1 MSNPVRDVVP
11 FFGID
16 REFRAHQE
24 AYAEIMHSVF
34 SHGKVLQGKEVSD
47 FEKKTA
53 AFCDRR
59 YGIAVN
65 SCTDALYFSLLAA
78 GVQLGEEV
86 LVTDFSFVASA
97 SCILRLGARPVFVD
111 VTESYNMDLRKAESM
126 VSSKTKAVIF
136 VHLFGQMGNP
146 EDIEEFAKS
155 HGLVLIEDAAQ
166 AFGATYRGRKAGSL
180 GLLSCLSFD
189 PTKVIGAPGSGGM
202 VLTNSE
208 ELARKIVMLR
218 YHGRNEKSEY
228 VSLGF
233 NSQMPSLTA
242 AILDYKLRHY
252 EEWLA
257 RRREIAKYYLDNI
270 AGSCILPFEETGS
283 CHIYHKFVISSKNRD
298 ALRKFLS
305 QYNIQ
310 SMIHYPM
317 PLHRQPC
324 FANFNYDHTNYP
336 NATAISKE
344 VLSLPVY
351 PFLKENELQMVVEK
365 INAFERVSN
374 GRGC

>member
-1 MSNPVRDVVP
+1 MSKPVRDVVH

-16 REFRAHQE
+16 REFRAHQA
-24 AYAEIMHSVF
+24 AYAEIMQSVF

-78 GVQLGEEV
+78 GVQRGEEV
-86 LVTDFSFVASA
+86 LVTDFSFIASA

-146 EDIEEFAKS
+146 EDIEEFTKS

-166 AFGATYRGRKAGSL
+166 AFGATYGGRKAGSL

-202 VLTNSE
+202 VLTDSE
-208 ELARKIVMLR
+208 DLAKNIMKLR
-218 YHGRNEKSEY
+218 YHGKNQKGEF
-228 VSLGF
+228 VSLGY

-242 AILDYKLRHY
+242 AILDFKVDQNNN
-252 EEWLA
+252 WLQ
-257 RRREIAKYYLDNI
+257 RRRRIAKYYLDNI
-270 AGSCILPFEETGS
+270 RNDYILPIENEGS
-283 CHIYHKFVISSKNRD
+283 CHIYHKFVIRTKRREQ
-298 ALRKFLS
+298 LKLFLA
-305 QYNIQ
+305 QNNIQ
-310 SMIHYPM
+310 TSVHYVV

-324 FANFNYDHTNYP
+324 FQLLGYNDTDFQ
-336 NATAISKE
+336 TAISISKE
-344 VLSLPVY
+344 VLSLPIHS
-351 PFLKENELQMVVEK
+351 FLEDYEVQLVVET
-365 INAFERVSN
+365 INAFK
-374 GRGC
+374 